1 MPGVTVDGNDP
12 LEVYKVVKEAAD
24 RGRRGEG
31 PTLIETISYRLT
43 PHSSDD
49 DDRAYRDPDEVAEG
63 KNEGSDYYI
72 CCLFKRN
79 RCD

>member
-24 RGRRGEG
+24 REEVAKDRH
-31 PTLIETISYRLT
+31 LIETIAYRLT

-49 DDRAYRDPDEVAEG
+49 DDRAIVPRM
-63 KNEGSDYYI
+63 K
-72 CCLFKRN
+72 
-79 RCD
+79 